1 MTPAAQR
8 SMSNGTPLNPDDF
21 WTLHKQSACRARE
34 ARCELWTHQVGWEV
48 RLLIDG
54 ELQRS
59 QVARSKRECLDVAEA
74 WKAALIEAGWQ

>member
-1 MTPAAQR
+1 MTQAAQR
-8 SMSNGTPLNPDDF
+8 SVSHGTPLDAGAL

-34 ARCELWTHQVGWEV
+34 ARCELWTHEFVCEV

-59 QVARSKRECLDVAEA
+59 QVARSKPECLDVADA
-74 WKAALIEAGWQ
+74 WKAALIETGWQ